1 MKNLSL
7 RIHNYLDEFLSKVIN
22 IECYNFECRNN
33 NVRISFYD
41 EAYMQ
46 YRFYNLCNVFIDNVS
61 SNFPIKRV
69 HRKKRDEEPDDMGG
83 LMSAEMIITFYY

>member
-7 RIHNYLDEFLSKVIN
+7 KIHDYLDEFLSKVIN
-22 IECYNFECRNN
+22 IECYKFECRNN

-46 YRFYNLCNVFIDNVS
+46 YHFYNLCNVFIDNVN

-69 HRKKRDEEPDDMGG
+69 LRKKKDEETDDMGG
-83 LMSAEMIITFYY
+83 LMSAEMVITFYY